1 MTLVNFM
8 VCYALS
14 SDKIIHT
21 LGYPKQVHF
30 GKNVT
35 IPPDNRVTP
44 LLNSTEK
51 NEIYF
56 SESVVIDEM
65 IIGDDTTFEVFSI
78 SDCN

>member
-1 MTLVNFM
+1 M

-21 LGYPKQVHF
+21 SGYPKQVHF

-35 IPPDNRVTP
+35 ILPDNRVTP

-51 NEIYF
+51 NETYF
-56 SESVVIDEM
+56 SESVIIDEM